1 LDCKSE
7 DAIVVVMQR
16 LHVDDLVGRLLEQ
29 GGWTRLNLPAIA
41 EAPQVVPLG
50 PGRCHRRQAG
60 EVLHPERE
68 PLAMLYE
75 MRRWIGS
82 LDFAAQ
88 YQQALDGL
96 RVLRRAAEIPRRRG
110 ELDDLDLRGT
120 AYDGLL
126 QKPAA
131 LGSQRLRAGT

>member
-1 LDCKSE
+1 M
-7 DAIVVVMQR
+7 VVMQR
-16 LHVDDLVGRLLEQ
+16 LHVDGLVGHLLEQ
-29 GGWTRLNLPAIA
+29 GGWTHLNLPAIA
-41 EAPQVVPLG
+41 EAAQVVLLG

-96 RVLRRAAEIPRRRG
+96 RVLRRAIEIPRRRG
-110 ELDDLDLRGT
+110 ELDDLDLRDT
-120 AYDGLL
+120 AYDGPL